1 MTDEVLALMQQAAE
15 VAIMPRF
22 RNLQTSDIEE
32 KSPGEVVT
40 GADREAEL
48 IISQVLQKLRPDAV
62 FVGEEATAANPGLLK
77 AVSQQETVS
86 LVDPLDGTANFV
98 AGHEDFAVMVAL
110 VEQGQTTAA
119 WIWHPV
125 AAQSWV
131 ARREPR
137 LVATANRPLRG
148 SIHSRFFDAAH
159 KEHVAQAGP
168 EFAEVI
174 PGRNCSGVEY
184 PEVARGNHDFSVFRR
199 TLPWDHAPGAL
210 ILQESGGVARR

>member
-77 AVSQQETVS
+77 ASASKKPCRWSTRW
-86 LVDPLDGTANFV
+86 TAPP
-98 AGHEDFAVMVAL
+98 
-110 VEQGQTTAA
+110 TSS
-119 WIWHPV
+119 P
-125 AAQSWV
+125 
-131 ARREPR
+131 
-137 LVATANRPLRG
+137 AT
-148 SIHSRFFDAAH
+148 
-159 KEHVAQAGP
+159 
-168 EFAEVI
+168 
-174 PGRNCSGVEY
+174 
-184 PEVARGNHDFSVFRR
+184 R
-199 TLPWDHAPGAL
+199 TSP
-210 ILQESGGVARR
+210 